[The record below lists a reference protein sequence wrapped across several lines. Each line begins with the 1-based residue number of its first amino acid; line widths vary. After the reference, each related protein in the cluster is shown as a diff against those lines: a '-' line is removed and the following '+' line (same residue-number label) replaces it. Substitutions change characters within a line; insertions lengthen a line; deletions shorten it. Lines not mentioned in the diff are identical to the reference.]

1 MANGIEVAKAYVTIV
16 PTMEGSQATITKEL
30 TGVTNEASEKAGSE
44 GGAKFGDKFATA
56 IKGAS
61 VAIAA
66 AVTAATGAAIAT
78 GKAFVDAAKDTAAY
92 GDEVDKT
99 SQKLGLST
107 TKYQEWDY
115 VMKICGT
122 EMSSMTT
129 GLKTLTNKL
138 DDAKNGSEGAQA
150 MFASLGISMDD
161 IATMSR
167 EDLFEKTIA
176 GLQEMGDSTERAA
189 LANDL
194 FGKSGQNLA
203 PLFNM
208 TAEET
213 QALIDKANDL
223 GLVMSEDGV
232 KKAAS
237 FQDSLTTLKGTITG
251 LKNNIMTSFLPGIT
265 SVTEGLAKVFSGD
278 KGGIRD
284 IELGLLSITS
294 HINELA
300 PEFIKLATTIVSSLI
315 SGFAPMIPT
324 LTNAVFSMLI
334 QAITAVTSMIPE
346 MMPSIIAGIEGIL
359 NALFEA
365 LPVIVEGLGQFI
377 TSIVTW
383 LSEGDNVTKF
393 VNGLIELASQIVNQ
407 IAVLLPVLLPA
418 IVRIITEIAMA
429 LTDAKNV
436 KLILDAVLV
445 VVGAV
450 VVALAEALPE
460 IVKQV
465 VMVTDNILQTIASF
479 FGLNREKVAQ
489 ALANIIQTVTNWGNN
504 VKNFIT
510 NLINNIKNSFTNWL
524 NNLKTGFTN
533 AFNTIRNNV
542 QNITNKVR
550 DLVTNVI
557 NTIKELPNK
566 VVSIGRNLVEGLWN
580 GISDKIQWVK
590 NKIYAMGDQ
599 ILSAIKSVFGI
610 ASPSKEFAKI
620 GGFLAEGLGEGFE
633 DEMHDVRLD
642 MVGSM
647 DNLTGN
653 MTATVSAYG
662 VGADGMG
669 NNTTFNG
676 GAITV
681 NVYAA
686 QGQSET
692 DIANRVA
699 LKLEEMTRRK
709 GAIYA

>member
-16 PTMEGSQATITKEL
+16 PTMEGSQATISKEL
-30 TGVTNEASEKAGSE
+30 G
-44 GGAKFGDKFATA
+44 
-56 IKGAS
+56 
-61 VAIAA
+61 
-66 AVTAATGAAIAT
+66 AVTEPAAKEAGESSGKTFGESLASGLKTTGAVIAGAMAAATGAAVALGKGFIDAANDVATLGDTIDKESQKMNMSAT
-78 GKAFVDAAKDTAAY
+78 G
-92 GDEVDKT
+92 
-99 SQKLGLST
+99 
-107 TKYQEWDY
+107 YQEWDFILQHAGTSIEG
-115 VMKICGT
+115 MKT
-122 EMSSMTT
+122 SMKK
-129 GLKTLTNKL
+129 LTLAAEENN
-138 DDAKNGSEGAQA
+138 DA
-150 MFASLGISMDD
+150 FAALGISEEQLASMSPEETWN
-161 IATMSR
+161 ATIS
-167 EDLFEKTIA
+167 A
-176 GLQEMGDSTERAA
+176 LQGVTDESERLE
-189 LANDL
+189 LANSL
-194 FGKSGQNLA
+194 LGKGAVELA

-213 QALIDKANDL
+213 EALKQQVHDL
-223 GLVMSEDGV
+223 GGVMSDEAV
-232 KKAAS
+232 KDAAAY
-237 FQDSLTTLKGTITG
+237 QDSLQNMNTALDG
-251 LKNNIMTSFLPGIT
+251 LKKNMMSNFLPSIT
-265 SVTEGLAKVFSGD
+265 TVMDGLAKVFSGD
-278 KGGIRD
+278 GSGIGQ
-284 IELGLLSITS
+284 IKSGLQSVITNITQLAPQFLGLAQTIITS
-294 HINELA
+294 L
-300 PEFIKLATTIVSSLI
+300 L
-315 SGFAPMIPT
+315 SGFAPMLPQIVET
-324 LTNAVFSMLI
+324 VFGVLI
-334 QAITAVTSMIPE
+334 QAVTIVTGMLPD
-346 MMPSIIAGIEGIL
+346 MLPIIISGIEGIM

-465 VMVTDNILQTIASF
+465 VLVTDNILQTIASF

-510 NLINNIKNSFTNWL
+510 NLINNIKNNFTNWL
-524 NNLKTGFTN
+524 NNLKNGFTN
-533 AFNTIRNNV
+533 AFNFIRDKV
-542 QNITNKVR
+542 QTITNKVK
-550 DLVTNVI
+550 DLVNNVI

-610 ASPSKEFAKI
+610 ASPSKEFAKV
-620 GGFLAEGLGEGFE
+620 GSFLAEGLGIGFD
-633 DEMHDVRLD
+633 DEMVDVRKD

-647 DNLTGN
+647 SNLTGN

-662 VGADGMG
+662 VGADQMG
-669 NNTTFNG
+669 NNTTLNG

>member
-16 PTMEGSQATITKEL
+16 PTMEGSQATISKEL
-30 TGVTNEASEKAGSE
+30 GAVTEPAAKEAGESSGKT
-44 GGAKFGDKFATA
+44 F
-56 IKGAS
+56 GAS
-61 VAIAA
+61 LAAGLKTTGAVIAGA
-66 AVTAATGAAIAT
+66 MAAATGAAVAMGKGFIDAANDVSELGNAIDKESQKMNMSAT
-78 GKAFVDAAKDTAAY
+78 G
-92 GDEVDKT
+92 
-99 SQKLGLST
+99 
-107 TKYQEWDY
+107 YQEWSFILEHAGTSIEG
-115 VMKICGT
+115 MKT
-122 EMSSMTT
+122 AMKK
-129 GLKTLTNKL
+129 LTLAAEENN
-138 DDAKNGSEGAQA
+138 DA
-150 MFASLGISMDD
+150 FAALGISEEQL
-161 IATMSR
+161 ATMSP
-167 EDLFEKTIA
+167 EETWNATISA
-176 GLQEMGDSTERAA
+176 LQNVTDESRRLE
-189 LANDL
+189 LANSL
-194 FGKSGQNLA
+194 LGKGAVELA

-208 TAEET
+208 TAEQTE
-213 QALIDKANDL
+213 DL
-223 GLVMSEDGV
+223 KQQIHDLNGVMSDEAV
-232 KKAAS
+232 KDAAAY
-237 FQDSLTTLKGTITG
+237 QDSLQNMNTAFDG
-251 LKNNIMTSFLPGIT
+251 LKKNMMSNFLPSIT
-265 SVTEGLAKVFSGD
+265 TVMDGLAKVFSGD
-278 KGGIRD
+278 GSGIGQ
-284 IELGLLSITS
+284 IKSGLQSVITNITQLAPQFLGLAQTIITS
-294 HINELA
+294 L
-300 PEFIKLATTIVSSLI
+300 L
-315 SGFAPMIPT
+315 SGFAPMLPQIVST
-324 LTNAVFSMLI
+324 VFGVLI
-334 QAITAVTSMIPE
+334 QAVTIVTGMLPD
-346 MMPSIIAGIEGIL
+346 MLPIIISGIEGIM

-436 KLILDAVLV
+436 KMILDAVLV

-465 VMVTDNILQTIASF
+465 VLVTDNILQTIASF

-550 DLVTNVI
+550 DLVNNVI

-566 VVSIGRNLVEGLWN
+566 VISIGRNLVEGLWN

-662 VGADGMG
+662 VGADLMG